1 METPTRRLTKIRGFL
16 PYLCVVLINAMLDLG
31 HKIVIQNTVFKC
43 YDGSTQIALTALV
56 NACIL
61 LPFIMFFTPAG
72 FLADRFSKH
81 TIMRWTAG
89 LAIPLTVLIYGS
101 YLLGWF
107 ETAFA
112 LTLILAAQS
121 AFYSPA
127 KYGYIKEMAGKD
139 NLGMANGVVQAVTI
153 VAILLGGVLFSLL
166 FELLIGD
173 ATTKEDILQAIAPS
187 GLLLIAGAVAQTLI
201 ALRIPGYKPGD
212 PSLRLDPGSYAR
224 GEYLK
229 DNLKNIHDNKTIWFC
244 VLGLSLFWAVN
255 QVLFAAF
262 GAHLKDF
269 AGVTSTVVA
278 QGLLAIGG
286 IGIIVGS
293 ITAGRLSKTYIE
305 TGIIPLAA
313 LGMTACLAAMPGMSN
328 TMALGFLLAVYGF
341 FGGLYVVPLNALIQ
355 FNAQD
360 SDLGTILA
368 GNNFLQNV
376 FMLSFLCAT
385 VAASLTGLSS
395 VPIILT
401 LAAIMALGSMHT
413 LRKLPQSFMRF
424 LLRIVFAQHYRLV
437 VSGLNH
443 IPSQG
448 GVLLLGNHT
457 SWIDWAVLHLAVP
470 RPVRFVMSRHYYNR
484 WYLRWFLDLYRVI
497 PISSAAS
504 SSALRKITENL
515 QAGECVAL
523 FPEGAISRNGQLG
536 AFRRGYSIPATQ
548 SGCPIVPFYLRGLWG
563 SRWSAVSRH
572 FRRNTDGVL
581 TRDINLCF
589 GPALPPSAAPQEVKD
604 AVHRLSI
611 LAWQE
616 FARVQTSIPEKWL
629 RAVKLAPARLAVA
642 DSSGQQLTAEELF
655 LAALRFSR
663 RIKSVPASAVGILLP
678 PGVQGALA
686 NMAALLAGKTVVNLD
701 PALSAQTFSHC
712 LRQAGIDTILTSREH
727 LEKTGAQEKCG
738 HASLLHM
745 EGPRSS
751 LRGTAPTRAL
761 IRLLPVPLL
770 RMILPLR
777 VEPDATAAIVFVPRQ
792 EPLPLGVR
800 LGHSSIITNARQVAS
815 LFPPRGDDVLLT
827 AMPLHDSL
835 GLTMT
840 MFLPLLESVPV
851 VCAREPKDL
860 RRLGRMCVDF
870 EATMLCADP
879 KMLAACASSPVLHPL
894 MFASL
899 RAALSGG
906 DALRDECVQAFRHKF
921 GLIVHD
927 GYGTT
932 ETTPVA
938 TINAPDVLNPLDLS
952 VQQGRKPGTVGLPL
966 PGSALRI
973 VHPRTLE
980 DLPHGESGRILIGGT
995 QVMQGYLGRD
1005 DLTAKAVIETDGIR
1019 WFVTSDRGRL
1029 DEDGFLVLGT
1039 NDAANPDSPA
1049 PKNLD
1054 LHCTST

>member
-1 METPTRRLTKIRGFL
+1 MDTSTQSHRRLLEMRGFL
-16 PYLCVVLINAMLDLG
+16 PYLLVVLINAMLDLG
-31 HKIVIQNTVFKC
+31 HKIIIQNTVFKC
-43 YDGSTQIALTALV
+43 YDGSTQIGLTALV

-72 FLADRFSKH
+72 FLSDRFSKH
-81 TIMRWTAG
+81 RIMRWTAG

-107 ETAFA
+107 EAAFA

-153 VAILLGGVLFSLL
+153 VAILLGGVLFSML
-166 FELLIGD
+166 FEFLIGE
-173 ATTKEDILQAIAPS
+173 AVTKEDILRAIAPA
-187 GLLLIAGAVAQTLI
+187 GLLLIAGAVAQSLT
-201 ALRIPGYKPGD
+201 ALRIPEYKPGD
-212 PSLRLDPGSYAR
+212 SSLRLDPKAYVR
-224 GEYLK
+224 GKYLK
-229 DNLKNIHDNKTIWFC
+229 NNLKNIHGNKTIWFC

-286 IGIIVGS
+286 VGIIIGS
-293 ITAGRLSKTYIE
+293 ITAGRLSRTYIE

-313 LGMTACLAAMPGMSN
+313 LGMTVCLAAIPAMN
-328 TMALGFLLAVYGF
+328 NVVALGCLLTVYGF
-341 FGGLYVVPLNALIQ
+341 FGGLYVVPLNAMIQ
-355 FNAQD
+355 FNAED

-385 VAASLTGLSS
+385 VLASLTGLSS

-401 LAAIMALGSMHT
+401 LAAIMALGSAHT
-413 LRKLPQSFMRF
+413 LRSLPQSFMRF
-424 LLRIVFAQHYRLV
+424 LLRIVFAQRYRLA

-443 IPSQG
+443 IPSRG

-457 SWIDWAVLHLAVP
+457 SWIDWAVLYLAVP

-484 WYLRWFLDLYRVI
+484 WYLRWFLDLYQVI

-504 SSALRKITENL
+504 SSALRKITEYL
-515 QAGECVAL
+515 HAGECVVL

-548 SGCPIVPFYLRGLWG
+548 AGCPIVPFYLRGLWG
-563 SRWSAVSRH
+563 SRWSAASRH
-572 FRRNTDGVL
+572 FRRNTNGIL
-581 TRDINLCF
+581 ARDVNVCF
-589 GPALPPSAAPQEVKD
+589 GPALPSSATPQEVKD

-616 FARVQTSIPEKWL
+616 FAHGQTSIPEKWL
-629 RAVKLAPARLAVA
+629 RAVKRASDRLAVA
-642 DSSGQQLTAEELF
+642 DATGLQLTNEELF
-655 LAALRFSR
+655 LAAQRFSR
-663 RIKSVPASAVGILLP
+663 RLKAKPSGAVGILLP
-678 PGVQGALA
+678 PGVRGALA
-686 NMAALLAGKTVVNLD
+686 NMAVLLAKKTVVNLD
-701 PALSAQTFSHC
+701 PALPAPAFSSC
-712 LRQAGIDTILTSREH
+712 LRQAGVDTILTSREY
-727 LEKTGAQEKCG
+727 LEKTGLQARLAHERVSFLFVEEPR
-738 HASLLHM
+738 SLL
-745 EGPRSS
+745 
-751 LRGTAPTRAL
+751 RGSAPTRVL
-761 IRLLPVPLL
+761 IRLLPVALL
-770 RMILPLR
+770 RFILPLR
-777 VEPDATAAIVFVPRQ
+777 FEPDATAAIVFVPRH
-792 EPLPLGVR
+792 EPIPLGVC
-800 LGHSSIITNARQVAS
+800 LGHANIITNARQVAS

-840 MFLPLLESVPV
+840 MFLPLLESVPMA
-851 VCAREPKDL
+851 CAHDPMDM
-860 RRLGRMCVDF
+860 RRMGRLCVDF

-879 KMLAACASSPVLHPL
+879 AMLAAYASSPALHPL

-899 RAALSGG
+899 RAVLSGG
-906 DALRDECVQAFRHKF
+906 EALCDECVQAFRHKF

-973 VHPRTLE
+973 VHPQTLE
-980 DLPHGESGRILIGGT
+980 DLPHGEIGRILIGGT

-1005 DLTAKAVIETDGIR
+1005 ELTAKSVIETEGIR

-1029 DEDGFLVLGT
+1029 DEDGFLVLRVD
-1039 NDAANPDSPA
+1039 DAEESRQDESEKP
-1049 PKNLD
+1049 
-1054 LHCTST
+1054 

>member
-1 METPTRRLTKIRGFL
+1 MATPTRRLTGIRGFL

-31 HKIVIQNTVFKC
+31 HKIIIQNTVFKC
-43 YDGSTQIALTALV
+43 YDGSTQIGLTALV

-81 TIMRWTAG
+81 RVMRWTAG
-89 LAIPLTVLIYGS
+89 MAIPLTVLIYGS

-107 ETAFA
+107 EAAFA

-166 FELLIGD
+166 FEFLIGE
-173 ATTKEDILQAIAPS
+173 ATTKEDILRAIAPA
-187 GLLLIAGAVAQTLI
+187 GLLLIAGAVAQTLT
-201 ALRIPGYKPGD
+201 ALAIPQYKPGD
-212 PSLRLDPGSYAR
+212 SSLRLDPKKYVR
-224 GEYLK
+224 GKYLK
-229 DNLKNIHDNKTIWFC
+229 DNLKNIHGNETIWFC

-286 IGIIVGS
+286 IGIIIGS
-293 ITAGRLSKTYIE
+293 ITAGRLSRSYIE

-313 LGMTACLAAMPGMSN
+313 LGMTICLAAIPGMN
-328 TMALGFLLAVYGF
+328 NIVALGFLLAVYGF

-355 FNAQD
+355 FNAKD

-395 VPIILT
+395 VPIILA
-401 LAAIMALGSMHT
+401 LSVIMALGSFHT

-424 LLRIVFAQHYRLV
+424 LLRIVFAQHYRLA
-437 VSGLNH
+437 VSGLGH

-470 RPVRFVMSRHYYNR
+470 RPVRFVMSRHYYSR

-504 SSALRKITENL
+504 SSALRTITENL

-536 AFRRGYSIPATQ
+536 AFRRGYSIPASQ

-572 FRRNTDGVL
+572 FRRNTNGVL

-589 GPALPPSAAPQEVKD
+589 GPALPSSAKPQEVKD

-616 FARVQTSIPEKWL
+616 FARIQTSIPEKWL
-629 RAVKLAPARLAVA
+629 RAVKRAPARLAVA
-642 DSSGQQLTAEELF
+642 DSGGLQLTAEELF

-663 RIKSVPASAVGILLP
+663 QLKSLPAKAIGILLP
-678 PGVQGALA
+678 PGVQGTLA
-686 NMAALLAGKTVVNLD
+686 NMAVLLAGKTVVNLD
-701 PALSAQTFSHC
+701 PALPDQSFSHC
-712 LRQAGIDTILTSREH
+712 LRQANIHTILTNREH
-727 LEKTGAQEKCG
+727 LEKIGLEERIREVT
-738 HASLLHM
+738 LLYVKD
-745 EGPRSS
+745 PRAL
-751 LRGTAPTRAL
+751 LRGTGLERIL
-761 IRLLPVPLL
+761 IRVLPVSLL
-770 RMILPLR
+770 RFILSLR
-777 VEPDATAAIVFVPRQ
+777 FGPEATAAIIFVPRH
-792 EPLPLGVR
+792 EPLPLGVC

-835 GLTMT
+835 GLTMA

-860 RRLGRMCVDF
+860 RKLGRLCVDF

-879 KMLAACASSPVLHPL
+879 AMLEACAASPALHPL
-894 MFASL
+894 MFSSL

-906 DALRDECVQAFRHKF
+906 EALCDQCVQAFRQKF

-927 GYGTT
+927 GYGTS

-938 TINAPDVLNPLDLS
+938 TINAPDVLNPLDLH

-973 VHPRTLE
+973 VHPDTLK
-980 DLPHGESGRILIGGT
+980 DLPHGTTGRILIGGT
-995 QVMQGYLGRD
+995 QVMQGYLDRD
-1005 DLTAKAVIETDGIR
+1005 DLTAKAIIEVDGIR
-1019 WFVTSDRGRL
+1019 WFVTSDQGRL
-1029 DEDGFLVLGT
+1029 DEDGFLMLEFGP
-1039 NDAANPDSPA
+1039 NRS
-1049 PKNLD
+1049 
-1054 LHCTST
+1054 

>member
-1 METPTRRLTKIRGFL
+1 MIERKKSHRHLFKMRGFA
-16 PYLCVVLINAMLDLG
+16 PYLLVVLINAMLDLG
-31 HKIVIQNTVFKC
+31 HKIIIQNTIFKY
-43 YDGSTQIALTALV
+43 YDGSTQIGLTALV

-81 TIMRWTAG
+81 RIMRWTAG

-107 ETAFA
+107 EAAFA

-166 FELLIGD
+166 FESLIGE
-173 ATTKEDILQAIAPS
+173 AATKEDILRAIAPA
-187 GLLLIAGAVAQTLI
+187 GLLLIAGAVAQSLT
-201 ALRIPGYKPGD
+201 AMRIPEYKPGD
-212 PSLRLDPGSYAR
+212 SALRLDPKTYIR
-224 GEYLK
+224 GQYLK
-229 DNLKNIHDNKTIWFC
+229 KNLRNIHGNETIWFC

-286 IGIIVGS
+286 VGIIIGS
-293 ITAGRLSKTYIE
+293 ITAGRLSRTYIE

-313 LGMTACLAAMPGMSN
+313 LGMTACLAAIPAMN
-328 TMALGFLLAVYGF
+328 NVVALGCLLTVYGF

-355 FNAQD
+355 FNAED

-385 VAASLTGLSS
+385 VLASLTGLSS
-395 VPIILT
+395 IPIILT
-401 LAAIMALGSMHT
+401 LAAIMALGSVHT
-413 LRKLPQSFMRF
+413 LRRLPQSFMRF
-424 LLRIVFAQHYRLV
+424 LLRIVFAQRYRLA
-437 VSGLNH
+437 VSGLSH

-504 SSALRKITENL
+504 SSALRKITEYL
-515 QAGECVAL
+515 RAGECVVL

-536 AFRRGYSIPATQ
+536 SFRRGYSIPATQ

-572 FRRNTDGVL
+572 FRRNTNGAF

-589 GPALPPSAAPQEVKD
+589 GPPLPSAAPPQQVKD
-604 AVHRLSI
+604 AIHRLSI

-616 FARVQTSIPEKWL
+616 FAKTQTSISLKWL
-629 RAVKLAPARLAVA
+629 RAVRRHPDRLAVA
-642 DSSGQQLTAEELF
+642 DSSGLQVTSVELF

-663 RIKSVPASAVGILLP
+663 QLSALPAKAVGILLP
-678 PGVQGALA
+678 PGVLGTTA
-686 NMAALLAGKTVVNLD
+686 NLAALLAGKTMVNLD
-701 PALSAQTFSHC
+701 PALSAEAFSSC
-712 LRQAGIDTILTSREH
+712 LRQAGIDVMLSTREY
-727 LEKTGAQEKCG
+727 LEKSGVKER
-738 HASLLHM
+738 HAACEHVSFQFVDA
-745 EGPRSS
+745 PRTL
-751 LRGTAPTRAL
+751 LRGSAPLRIL
-761 IRLLPVPLL
+761 VRLLPLALL
-770 RMILPLR
+770 RFILPLR
-777 VEPDATAAIVFVPRQ
+777 AEPDATAAIVFVPRQ
-792 EPLPLGVR
+792 EPMPLGVR
-800 LGHSSIITNARQVAS
+800 LGHANIITNARQVAS

-840 MFLPLLESVPV
+840 MFLPLLESVPM
-851 VCAREPKDL
+851 VCAHDPLDL
-860 RRLGRMCVDF
+860 RKMGRMCVDF

-879 KMLAACASSPVLHPL
+879 RMLAAYAASPVLHPL

-899 RAALSGG
+899 RAVLSGG
-906 DALRDECVQAFRHKF
+906 EALCDECVQAFRHKF

-973 VHPRTLE
+973 VDPQTLD
-980 DLPHGESGRILIGGT
+980 DLPHGECGQILIGGT

-1005 DLTAKAVIETDGIR
+1005 DLTASSVIEADGIR
-1019 WFVTSDRGRL
+1019 WFLTSDLGRM
-1029 DEDGFLVLGT
+1029 DEDGFLVLESKAT
-1039 NDAANPDSPA
+1039 DKSRQDHSEKP
-1049 PKNLD
+1049 
-1054 LHCTST
+1054 

>member
-1 METPTRRLTKIRGFL
+1 MKTSTPHRLGLLKIRGFL
-16 PYLCVVLINAMLDLG
+16 PYLTVVLVNAMLDLG
-31 HKIVIQNTVFKC
+31 HKIIIQNTVFKC

-81 TIMRWTAG
+81 RVMRWTAG
-89 LAIPLTVLIYGS
+89 LAIPMTVLIYGS

-107 ETAFA
+107 EAAFV

-166 FELLIGD
+166 FESLIGD
-173 ATTKEDILQAIAPS
+173 ATTKEDILRAIAPS
-187 GLLLIAGAVAQTLI
+187 GLLLIAGAVAQTLV
-201 ALRIPGYKPGD
+201 ALRIPQYKPGD
-212 PSLRLDPGSYAR
+212 ATLRLDFKTYAR
-224 GEYLK
+224 GTYLK
-229 DNLKNIHDNKTIWFC
+229 KNLKNIHGHETIWLC

-286 IGIIVGS
+286 VGIIVGS
-293 ITAGRLSKTYIE
+293 ITAGRLSRTYIE

-313 LGMTACLAAMPGMSN
+313 LGMTVCLATIPGMSN
-328 TMALGFLLAVYGF
+328 IPALGCLLAVYGF

-376 FMLSFLCAT
+376 FMLAFLCLT
-385 VAASLTGLSS
+385 VLASLTGLSS

-401 LAAIMALGSMHT
+401 LAAIMALGSVHT

-424 LLRIVFAQHYRLV
+424 LLRIVFAQRYRLV
-437 VSGLNH
+437 VTGLKN

-470 RPVRFVMSRHYYNR
+470 RPVRFVMSRHYYSR

-504 SSALRKITENL
+504 SSALRTITENL
-515 QAGECVAL
+515 KAGECVVL

-536 AFRRGYSIPATQ
+536 AFRRGYCIPAVQ
-548 SGCPIVPFYLRGLWG
+548 SECPIVPFYLRGLWG

-572 FRRNTDGVL
+572 FRRNTNGVL
-581 TRDINLCF
+581 ARDVNLCF
-589 GPALPPSAAPQEVKD
+589 GPALPATATPQEVKD
-604 AVHRLSI
+604 AVHRQSI
-611 LAWQE
+611 MAWQE
-616 FARVQTSIPEKWL
+616 FARTQTSIPQRWL
-629 RAVKLAPARLAVA
+629 RAVKRAPARLAVA
-642 DSSGQQLTAEELF
+642 DSGGAQATGEELF
-655 LAALRFSR
+655 LSALALSR
-663 RIKSVPASAVGILLP
+663 TLSALPEKAVGVLLP
-678 PGVQGALA
+678 PGVSGAAA
-686 NMAALLAGKTVVNLD
+686 NMAVLMAGKTTVNLD
-701 PALSAQTFSHC
+701 PALSAPAFASC
-712 LRQAGIDTILTSREH
+712 LQQAGIGTILSTRKH
-727 LEKTGAQEKCG
+727 LEKLRG
-738 HASLLHM
+738 HGCAGLHADLRFQFV
-745 EGPRSS
+745 EDCRPS
-751 LRGTAPTRAL
+751 LRDTALTRLL
-761 IRLLPVPLL
+761 IRLLPVALL
-770 RMILPLR
+770 RFVLPLR
-777 VEPDATAAIVFVPRQ
+777 VTAQNTAAIVFVPRA
-792 EPLPLGVR
+792 EPMPLGVC
-800 LGHSSIITNARQVAS
+800 LGHSSIITNARQIAS

-827 AMPLHDSL
+827 ALPLHDAL
-835 GLTMT
+835 GLTTT
-840 MFLPLLESVPV
+840 MFLPLLESVPMA
-851 VCAREPKDL
+851 CAHDPFET
-860 RRLGRMCVDF
+860 RRMGRLCVDF

-879 KMLAACASSPVLHPL
+879 AMLEAYVVSPALHPL

-899 RAALSGG
+899 RAVLSGG
-906 DALRDECVQAFRHKF
+906 LALSDYCVQAFRQKF

-938 TINAPDVLNPLDLS
+938 TVNAPDVLNPLDLNI
-952 VQQGRKPGTVGLPL
+952 QQGRKPGTVGLPL

-973 VHPRTLE
+973 VHPQTLT

-1005 DLTAKAVIETDGIR
+1005 DLTAKAIIEADGIR
-1019 WFVTSDRGRL
+1019 WFITQDTGRL
-1029 DEDGFLVLGT
+1029 DEDGFLVLKTEGT
-1039 NDAANPDSPA
+1039 DKSRQDKSEKP
-1049 PKNLD
+1049 
-1054 LHCTST
+1054 

>member
-1 METPTRRLTKIRGFL
+1 MDTSRQKSHRRLLEMRGFL
-16 PYLCVVLINAMLDLG
+16 PYMLVVLINAMLDLG
-31 HKIVIQNTVFKC
+31 HKIIIQNTVFKC
-43 YDGSTQIALTALV
+43 YDGSTQIGLTALV

-72 FLADRFSKH
+72 FLSDRFSKH
-81 TIMRWTAG
+81 RIMRWTAS
-89 LAIPLTVLIYGS
+89 LAIPLTILIYGS

-107 ETAFA
+107 EAAFA

-153 VAILLGGVLFSLL
+153 VAILLGGVLFSVL
-166 FELLIGD
+166 FEFLIGE
-173 ATTKEDILQAIAPS
+173 AVTKEEILRAIAPA
-187 GLLLIAGAVAQTLI
+187 GLLLIAGAVAQSLT
-201 ALRIPGYKPGD
+201 ALRIPEYKPGD
-212 PSLRLDPGSYAR
+212 SSLRLDPKAYVR
-224 GEYLK
+224 GKYLK
-229 DNLKNIHDNKTIWFC
+229 DNLSKIHGNKTIWFC

-286 IGIIVGS
+286 VGIIIGS
-293 ITAGRLSKTYIE
+293 ITAGRLSRTYIE

-313 LGMTACLAAMPGMSN
+313 LGMTACLAAIPSMNN
-328 TMALGFLLAVYGF
+328 TVALGGLLTVYGF
-341 FGGLYVVPLNALIQ
+341 FGGLYVVPLNALLQ
-355 FNAQD
+355 FNADD

-376 FMLSFLCAT
+376 FMLSFLCVT
-385 VAASLTGLSS
+385 VLASLTGLSS
-395 VPIILT
+395 IPIILT
-401 LAAIMALGSMHT
+401 LAAIMALGSVHT
-413 LRKLPQSFMRF
+413 LRRLPQSFMRF
-424 LLRIVFAQHYRLV
+424 LLRIVFAQRYRLAV
-437 VSGLNH
+437 RGLNH
-443 IPSQG
+443 IPSKG

-504 SSALRKITENL
+504 SSALRKITEYL
-515 QAGECVAL
+515 QAGECVVL

-536 AFRRGYSIPATQ
+536 SFRRGYSIPATQ
-548 SGCPIVPFYLRGLWG
+548 SACPIVPFYLRGLWG

-572 FRRNTDGVL
+572 FRRNTNGAFA
-581 TRDINLCF
+581 RDINLCF
-589 GPALPPSAAPQEVKD
+589 GPPLPSSATAQEVKD
-604 AVHRLSI
+604 AVHRMSI

-616 FARVQTSIPEKWL
+616 FAKTQTSIPEKWL
-629 RAVKLAPARLAVA
+629 RAVKRFPDRLAVA
-642 DSSGQQLTAEELF
+642 DSGGLQLTGEELF
-655 LAALRFSR
+655 LAALSFSR
-663 RIKSVPASAVGILLP
+663 HLKPLPARNVGILLP
-678 PGVQGALA
+678 PGARGAVA
-686 NMAALLAGKTVVNLD
+686 NMAVLLAGKTVVNLD
-701 PALSAQTFSHC
+701 PALPALAFGSC
-712 LRQAGIDTILTSREH
+712 LEQAGIDVILTTREH
-727 LEKTGAQEKCG
+727 LDKFSLKEDLAAHG
-738 HASLLHM
+738 HVSFLFVDAPRSLLP
-745 EGPRSS
+745 GS
-751 LRGTAPTRAL
+751 APMRVL
-761 IRLLPVPLL
+761 IRLLPVALL
-770 RMILPLR
+770 RFILPLR

-792 EPLPLGVR
+792 EPMPLGVR
-800 LGHSSIITNARQVAS
+800 LGHANIITNARQVAS

-840 MFLPLLESVPV
+840 MFLPLLESVPM
-851 VCAREPKDL
+851 VCALDPMDL
-860 RRLGRMCVDF
+860 RRMGRLCVDF

-879 KMLAACASSPVLHPL
+879 RMLAAYAASSVLHPL

-899 RAALSGG
+899 RAVLSGG
-906 DALRDECVQAFRHKF
+906 EALCDDCVQAFRHKF

-938 TINAPDVLNPLDLS
+938 TINAPDVLTPLDLS

-973 VHPRTLE
+973 VDQQTRA
-980 DLPHGESGRILIGGT
+980 DVAHGECGLILIGGT
-995 QVMQGYLGRD
+995 QVMQGYLGRE
-1005 DLTAKAVIETDGIR
+1005 DLTAKSVIETEGIR
-1019 WFVTSDRGRL
+1019 WFVTSDRGRM
-1029 DEDGFLVLGT
+1029 DEDGFLVLECQGADKSRQ
-1039 NDAANPDSPA
+1039 NNSEKP
-1049 PKNLD
+1049 
-1054 LHCTST
+1054 

>member
-1 METPTRRLTKIRGFL
+1 MEASNSNRLGLLKIRGFL
-16 PYLCVVLINAMLDLG
+16 PYLTVVLVNAILDLG
-31 HKIVIQNTVFKC
+31 HKIIIQNTVFKC

-81 TIMRWTAG
+81 RVMRWTAS
-89 LAIPLTVLIYGS
+89 LAIPMTVLIYGS

-107 ETAFA
+107 EAAFV

-166 FELLIGD
+166 FESLIGD
-173 ATTKEDILQAIAPS
+173 ATTKETILQAIAPS
-187 GLLLIAGAVAQTLI
+187 GLLLIAGAVAQSLV
-201 ALRIPGYKPGD
+201 ALRIPQYKPGD
-212 PSLRLDPGSYAR
+212 ATLRLDFKTYVR
-224 GEYLK
+224 GIYLK
-229 DNLKNIHDNKTIWFC
+229 NNLKNIHSHETIWLC

-286 IGIIVGS
+286 VGIIAGS
-293 ITAGRLSKTYIE
+293 ITAGRLSRTYIE

-313 LGMTACLAAMPGMSN
+313 LGMTICLATIPGISN
-328 TMALGFLLAVYGF
+328 IPALGCLLAVYGF

-355 FNAQD
+355 FNAKD

-376 FMLSFLCAT
+376 FMLAFLCIT
-385 VAASLTGLSS
+385 VLASLTGLSS

-401 LAAIMALGSMHT
+401 LAAIMALGSVNT

-424 LLRIVFAQHYRLV
+424 LLRIIFAQRYRLV
-437 VSGLNH
+437 VTGLKH

-470 RPVRFVMSRHYYNR
+470 RPVRFVMSRHYYSR

-497 PISSAAS
+497 PIASAAS

-515 QAGECVAL
+515 KAGECVVL

-536 AFRRGYSIPATQ
+536 AFRRGYCIPAVQ
-548 SGCPIVPFYLRGLWG
+548 SECTIVPFYLRGLWG

-572 FRRNTDGVL
+572 FRRNTNGVL
-581 TRDINLCF
+581 ARDVNLCF
-589 GPALPPSAAPQEVKD
+589 GPALPASATPQEVKD
-604 AVHRLSI
+604 AVHRQSI
-611 LAWQE
+611 MAWQE
-616 FARVQTSIPEKWL
+616 FARAQTSIPQRWL
-629 RAVKLAPARLAVA
+629 RAVKRAPARLAVA
-642 DSSGQQLTAEELF
+642 DSGGAQATGEELF
-655 LAALRFSR
+655 LSALCLSR
-663 RIKSVPASAVGILLP
+663 TLGALPEKAVGILLP
-678 PGVQGALA
+678 PGVSGAAA
-686 NMAALLAGKTVVNLD
+686 NMAVLMAGKTTVNLD
-701 PALSAQTFSHC
+701 PGLSAPAFASC
-712 LRQAGIDTILTSREH
+712 LQQAGIGTILSTRKH
-727 LEKTGAQEKCG
+727 LEKLRSQGCAG
-738 HASLLHM
+738 LHDDLCFQFV
-745 EGPRSS
+745 EDCRTS
-751 LRGTAPTRAL
+751 LRDAALTRLL
-761 IRLLPVPLL
+761 IRLLPVALL
-770 RMILPLR
+770 RFVLPLR
-777 VEPDATAAIVFVPRQ
+777 VTAQSTAAIVFVPRE
-792 EPLPLGVR
+792 EPMPVGVC
-800 LGHSSIITNARQVAS
+800 LGHSGIITNARQIAS

-827 AMPLHDSL
+827 ALPLHDAL
-835 GLTMT
+835 GLTTT
-840 MFLPLLESVPV
+840 MFLPLLESVPMA
-851 VCAREPKDL
+851 CAHDPFEA
-860 RRLGRMCVDF
+860 RRMGRLCLDF

-879 KMLAACASSPVLHPL
+879 AMLEAYVASPALHPL

-899 RAALSGG
+899 RAVLSGG
-906 DALRDECVQAFRHKF
+906 LALSDHCVQAFRQKF

-938 TINAPDVLNPLDLS
+938 TVNAPDVINPLDLHI
-952 VQQGRKPGTVGLPL
+952 QQGRKPGTVGLPL

-973 VHPRTLE
+973 VHPQTLT

-1005 DLTAKAVIETDGIR
+1005 DLTAKAIIEADGIR
-1019 WFVTSDRGRL
+1019 WFVTQDTGRL
-1029 DEDGFLVLGT
+1029 DEDGFLVLRTDGT
-1039 NDAANPDSPA
+1039 DKSRQDKSEKP
-1049 PKNLD
+1049 
-1054 LHCTST
+1054 

>member
-1 METPTRRLTKIRGFL
+1 METRTSHRLGLLKIRGFL
-16 PYLCVVLINAMLDLG
+16 PYLTVVLVNAMLDLG
-31 HKIVIQNTVFKC
+31 HKIIIQNTVFKC

-81 TIMRWTAG
+81 RVMRWTAG
-89 LAIPLTVLIYGS
+89 LAIPMTVLIYGS

-107 ETAFA
+107 EAAFV

-166 FELLIGD
+166 FESLIGD
-173 ATTKEDILQAIAPS
+173 ATTKEDILHAIAPS
-187 GLLLIAGAVAQTLI
+187 GLLLIAGAVAQTLV
-201 ALRIPGYKPGD
+201 ALRIPQYKPGD
-212 PSLRLDPGSYAR
+212 TTLHLDFKTYVR
-224 GEYLK
+224 GVYLK
-229 DNLKNIHDNKTIWFC
+229 KNLKNIYGHETIWLC
-244 VLGLSLFWAVN
+244 VLGLSLFWGVN

-286 IGIIVGS
+286 VGIIVGS
-293 ITAGRLSKTYIE
+293 ITAGRLSRTYIE

-313 LGMTACLAAMPGMSN
+313 LGMTICLATIPGMSN
-328 TMALGFLLAVYGF
+328 IPALGCLLAVYGF

-355 FNAQD
+355 FNAKD

-376 FMLSFLCAT
+376 FMLAFLCMT
-385 VAASLTGLSS
+385 VLASLTGLSS

-401 LAAIMALGSMHT
+401 LAAIMALGSVHT

-424 LLRIVFAQHYRLV
+424 LLRIVFAQRYRLV
-437 VSGLNH
+437 VTGLKN

-470 RPVRFVMSRHYYNR
+470 RPVRFVMSRHYYSR

-504 SSALRKITENL
+504 SSALRTITENL
-515 QAGECVAL
+515 KAGECVVL
-523 FPEGAISRNGQLG
+523 FPEGAISRNGQLA
-536 AFRRGYSIPATQ
+536 AFRRGYCIPAVQ
-548 SGCPIVPFYLRGLWG
+548 SECTIVPFYLRGLWG

-572 FRRNTDGVL
+572 FRRNTNGVL
-581 TRDINLCF
+581 ARDVNLCF
-589 GPALPPSAAPQEVKD
+589 GPALPATATPQEVKD
-604 AVHRLSI
+604 AVHRQSI
-611 LAWQE
+611 MAWQE
-616 FARVQTSIPEKWL
+616 FARTQTSIPQRWL
-629 RAVKLAPARLAVA
+629 RAVKRAPARLAVA
-642 DSSGQQLTAEELF
+642 DSGGAQATGEELF
-655 LAALRFSR
+655 LSALALSR
-663 RIKSVPASAVGILLP
+663 TLSALPEKAVGILLP
-678 PGVQGALA
+678 PGVSGAAA
-686 NMAALLAGKTVVNLD
+686 NMAVLMAGKTTVNLD
-701 PALSAQTFSHC
+701 PGLSAPAFASC
-712 LRQAGIDTILTSREH
+712 LQQAGIGTILSTRKH
-727 LEKTGAQEKCG
+727 LEKLRGQGCAG
-738 HASLLHM
+738 LHD
-745 EGPRSS
+745 ELRFQFVEDCRTS
-751 LRGTAPTRAL
+751 LRDTALTRLL
-761 IRLLPVPLL
+761 IRLLPVALL
-770 RMILPLR
+770 RFVLPLR
-777 VEPDATAAIVFVPRQ
+777 VSAQSTAAIVFVPRQ
-792 EPLPLGVR
+792 EPMPVGVC
-800 LGHSSIITNARQVAS
+800 LGHSSIITNARQIAS

-827 AMPLHDSL
+827 ALPLHDAL
-835 GLTMT
+835 GLTTT
-840 MFLPLLESVPV
+840 MFLPLLESVPMA
-851 VCAREPKDL
+851 CAHDPFEA
-860 RRLGRMCVDF
+860 RRMGRLCVDF

-879 KMLAACASSPVLHPL
+879 AMLEAYIVSPALHPL

-899 RAALSGG
+899 RSVLSGG
-906 DALRDECVQAFRHKF
+906 LALSDYCVQAFRQKF

-938 TINAPDVLNPLDLS
+938 TVNAPDVLNPLDLNI
-952 VQQGRKPGTVGLPL
+952 QQGRKPGTVGLPL

-973 VHPRTLE
+973 VHPQTLT

-1005 DLTAKAVIETDGIR
+1005 DLTAKAIVEADGIR
-1019 WFVTSDRGRL
+1019 WFITQDTGRL
-1029 DEDGFLVLGT
+1029 DEDGFLILEIG
-1039 NDAANPDSPA
+1039 
-1049 PKNLD
+1049 PKR
-1054 LHCTST
+1054 S

>member
-1 METPTRRLTKIRGFL
+1 MRGFP
-16 PYLCVVLINAMLDLG
+16 PYLLVVLINAMLDLG
-31 HKIVIQNTVFKC
+31 HKIIIQNTVFKC
-43 YDGSTQIALTALV
+43 YDGSTQIGLTALV

-81 TIMRWTAG
+81 RIMRWTAV
-89 LAIPLTVLIYGS
+89 LAIPLTALIYGS

-107 ETAFA
+107 EAAFA

-127 KYGYIKEMAGKD
+127 KYGYIKEMAGPD

-166 FELLIGD
+166 FESLIGA
-173 ATTKEDILQAIAPS
+173 ATTKEDILRAIAPA
-187 GLLLIAGAVAQTLI
+187 GLLLMAGAVAQTLT
-201 ALRIPGYKPGD
+201 ALRIPEYKPGD
-212 PSLRLDPGSYAR
+212 ATLRLDRKAYVR
-224 GEYLK
+224 GEYLRN
-229 DNLKNIHDNKTIWFC
+229 NLKNIHGNQTIWFC

-286 IGIIVGS
+286 VGIIVGS
-293 ITAGRLSKTYIE
+293 ITAGRLSRTYIE

-313 LGMTACLAAMPGMSN
+313 LGMTVCLALIPGMAN
-328 TMALGFLLAVYGF
+328 VAALGCLLTVYGF

-355 FNAQD
+355 FNAED

-368 GNNFLQNV
+368 GNNFVQNV

-385 VAASLTGLSS
+385 VLASLTGLSS
-395 VPIILT
+395 IPIILT
-401 LAAIMALGSMHT
+401 LAAIMALGSAHT
-413 LRKLPQSFMRF
+413 LRRLPQSFMRF
-424 LLRIVFAQHYRLV
+424 LLRIVFAQRYRLA
-437 VSGLNH
+437 VSGLHH
-443 IPSQG
+443 IPAQG
-448 GVLLLGNHT
+448 GVLLLGNHA

-504 SSALRKITENL
+504 SSALRKVTRYL
-515 QAGECVAL
+515 QDGECVVL

-536 AFRRGYSIPATQ
+536 SFRRGYSIPASQ
-548 SGCPIVPFYLRGLWG
+548 SGCPIVPFYMRGLWG
-563 SRWSAVSRH
+563 SRWSAVSGH
-572 FRRNTDGVL
+572 FRRITDGAFA
-581 TRDINLCF
+581 RDINVCF
-589 GPALPPSAAPQEVKD
+589 GPPLPPSAAPQEVKD

-616 FARVQTSIPEKWL
+616 FARTQTSIPEKWL
-629 RAVKLAPARLAVA
+629 RTVKRAATRLAVA
-642 DSSGQQLTAEELF
+642 DSSGLRLTGEELF

-663 RIKSVPASAVGILLP
+663 LLRPLPAPAVGILLP
-678 PGVQGALA
+678 PGVRGTLA
-686 NMAALLAGKTVVNLD
+686 NMAVLLAGKTVVNLD
-701 PALSAQTFSHC
+701 PALPPRAFAHC
-712 LRQAGIDTILTSREH
+712 LEQAGIDVILTCREH
-727 LEKTGAQEKCG
+727 LDRLGGRAGLAVDDRVAFMFVESPR
-738 HASLLHM
+738 SLL
-745 EGPRSS
+745 
-751 LRGTAPTRAL
+751 RGSAMTRIL
-761 IRLLPVPLL
+761 IRLLPVALL
-770 RMILPLR
+770 RLILRLR
-777 VEPDATAAIVFVPRQ
+777 RGPDDTAAVVFALRR
-792 EPLPLGVR
+792 EPMPLGVR
-800 LGHSSIITNARQVAS
+800 LGHANIITNARQVAS

-827 AMPLHDSL
+827 ALPLHDCL

-840 MFLPLLESVPV
+840 MFLPLLESVPM
-851 VCAREPKDL
+851 VCAQDPMDL
-860 RRLGRMCVDF
+860 RRMGRLCVDF

-879 KMLAACASSPVLHPL
+879 RMLAAYAAGPALHPL
-894 MFASL
+894 MFATL
-899 RAALSGG
+899 RGVLSGG
-906 DALRDECVQAFRHKF
+906 EALCDECVQAFRHKF
-921 GLIVHD
+921 GLFVHD
-927 GYGTT
+927 GYGTA

-973 VHPRTLE
+973 VDPRTLR
-980 DLPHGESGRILIGGT
+980 DLTHGETGRILIGGT
-995 QVMQGYLGRD
+995 QVMQGYLGRE
-1005 DLTAKAVIETDGIR
+1005 DLTAQAVIETDGIR
-1019 WFVTSDRGRL
+1019 WFATPDRGRV
-1029 DEDGFLVLGT
+1029 DEDGFLVLESADGGESGQ
-1039 NDAANPDSPA
+1039 NDSENP
-1049 PKNLD
+1049 
-1054 LHCTST
+1054 

>member
-1 METPTRRLTKIRGFL
+1 MDTNKPISHRLLRIRGFL
-16 PYLCVVLINAMLDLG
+16 PYLSVVLINAMLDLG
-31 HKIVIQNTVFKC
+31 HKIIIQNTVFKC
-43 YDGSTQIALTALV
+43 YDGSTQIGLTALV
-56 NACIL
+56 NALIL

-72 FLADRFSKH
+72 FLADRFSKNWV
-81 TIMRWTAG
+81 IRWTAS

-107 ETAFA
+107 EAAFA

-166 FELLIGD
+166 FEALIGD
-173 ATTKEDILQAIAPS
+173 AQSKEDILRAIAPS
-187 GLLLIAGAVAQTLI
+187 GLLLIAGAVAQSLT
-201 ALRIPGYKPGD
+201 AMRIPQYKSGD
-212 PSLRLDPGSYAR
+212 ASLRLDLRTYVR
-224 GEYLK
+224 GIYLK
-229 DNLKNIHDNKTIWFC
+229 NNLKNIHGNKTIWLC
-244 VLGLSLFWAVN
+244 VLALSLFWAVN

-286 IGIIVGS
+286 IGIIAGS
-293 ITAGRLSKTYIE
+293 ITAGRLSRTYIE

-313 LGMTACLAAMPGMSN
+313 LGMTVCLATMPGMSN
-328 TMALGFLLAVYGF
+328 ILALGCLLAVYGF

-355 FNAQD
+355 FNAKD

-385 VAASLTGLSS
+385 VLASLTGLSS

-401 LAAIMALGSMHT
+401 LSAIMALGSIHT
-413 LRKLPQSFMRF
+413 LRSLPQSFMRF
-424 LLRIVFAQHYRLV
+424 LLRIVFAQRYRLA
-437 VSGLNH
+437 VSGLSH

-470 RPVRFVMSRHYYNR
+470 RPVRFVMSRHYYSR

-497 PISSAAS
+497 PISSSAS
-504 SSALRKITENL
+504 STALRTITETL
-515 QAGECVAL
+515 QAGECVVL

-536 AFRRGYSIPATQ
+536 AFRRGYSIPAAQ
-548 SGCPIVPFYLRGLWG
+548 CGCPIVPFYLRGLWG

-572 FRRNTDGVL
+572 FRRNTNGL
-581 TRDINLCF
+581 LARDINLCF
-589 GPALPPSAAPQEVKD
+589 GPPLPPSASPQEVKD
-604 AVHRLSI
+604 AVHRQSI
-611 LAWQE
+611 MAWQE
-616 FARVQTSIPEKWL
+616 FARTQTSITEKWL
-629 RAVKLAPARLAVA
+629 CAVKRAPARLAVA
-642 DSSGQQLTAEELF
+642 DAGGSRLTGEELF
-655 LAALRFSR
+655 LLALRFSR
-663 RIKSVPASAVGILLP
+663 QLRSLPAKAVGILLP
-678 PGVQGALA
+678 PGVWGTVA
-686 NMAALLAGKTVVNLD
+686 NMAVLMAGKTVVNLN
-701 PALSAQTFSHC
+701 PGLSAEAFASC
-712 LRQAGIDTILTSREH
+712 LRQAGIETILSTREH
-727 LEKTGAQEKCG
+727 LEK
-738 HASLLHM
+738 
-745 EGPRSS
+745 
-751 LRGTAPTRAL
+751 LRGQGCPGLHEVKGCMFMEDCVPLRGAFQRSQVLTRAL
-761 IRLLPVPLL
+761 IRMLPMALL
-770 RMILPLR
+770 RLILPLH
-777 VEPDATAAIVFVPRQ
+777 VAKDATAAIVFVPRQ
-792 EPLPLGVR
+792 EPMPLGVR
-800 LGHSSIITNARQVAS
+800 LGHSNIITNARQVAS

-840 MFLPLLESVPV
+840 MFLPLLESVPMACV
-851 VCAREPKDL
+851 NDPLEPRKMG
-860 RRLGRMCVDF
+860 RLCVDF

-879 KMLAACASSPVLHPL
+879 GMLEAYAASPLLHPL

-899 RAALSGG
+899 RSVLSGG
-906 DALRDECVQAFRHKF
+906 QALCDDCVEAFRRKF

-973 VHPRTLE
+973 VDPKTHA
-980 DLPHGESGRILIGGT
+980 DLPHGESGLILIGGT
-995 QVMQGYLGRD
+995 QVMQGYLGRE

-1019 WFVTSDRGRL
+1019 WFVTGDHGRV
-1029 DEDGFLVLGT
+1029 DEDGFLVLEIGQKR
-1039 NDAANPDSPA
+1039 S
-1049 PKNLD
+1049 
-1054 LHCTST
+1054 

>member
-1 METPTRRLTKIRGFL
+1 MIKTPHHRRLLGIRGFT
-16 PYLCVVLINAMLDLG
+16 PYLLVVLINAMLDLG

-72 FLADRFSKH
+72 FLADRYSKH
-81 TIMRWTAG
+81 IVMRWTAG
-89 LAIPLTVLIYGS
+89 MALPLTVLIYGS

-107 ETAFA
+107 EAAFA

-166 FELLIGD
+166 FEMLIGE
-173 ATTKEDILQAIAPS
+173 AQTKEDILRAVAPS
-187 GLLLIAGAVAQTLI
+187 GLLLIAGAVAQTLM
-201 ALRIPGYKPGD
+201 AFRIPQYKTGD
-212 PSLRLDPGSYAR
+212 SSLRLDRKKYLR

-229 DNLKNIHDNKTIWFC
+229 SNLRNIRGNETIWLC

-286 IGIIVGS
+286 LGIIAGS
-293 ITAGRLSKTYIE
+293 ITAGRLSRSYIE

-313 LGMTACLAAMPGMSN
+313 LGMTVCLALIPGMSN
-328 TMALGFLLAVYGF
+328 IFALGCLLTVYGF
-341 FGGLYVVPLNALIQ
+341 FGGLFVVPLNALIQ
-355 FNAQD
+355 FNASD

-368 GNNFLQNV
+368 GNNFVQNV
-376 FMLSFLCAT
+376 FMLAFLCVT
-385 VAASLTGLSS
+385 VLASLTGLSS
-395 VPIILT
+395 IPIILT
-401 LAAIMALGSMHT
+401 LAAVMAIGTAST

-424 LLRIVFAQHYRLV
+424 LLRVVFAQHYRLAV
-437 VSGLNH
+437 AGLKN
-443 IPSQG
+443 IPSKG

-470 RPVRFVMSRHYYNR
+470 RPVRFVMSHRFYSR

-504 SSALRKITENL
+504 SKALRKVTESL

-536 AFRRGYSIPATQ
+536 TFRRGYSIPATQ

-572 FRRNTDGVL
+572 FRRNTDGL
-581 TRDINLCF
+581 LARDVNLCF
-589 GPALPPSAAPQEVKD
+589 GPPLPSSASPLEVKD
-604 AVHRLSI
+604 AVHRQSI

-616 FARVQTSIPEKWL
+616 FASTQTSIPRNWL
-629 RAVKLAPARLAVA
+629 HALKRAPARLAVA
-642 DSSGQQLTAEELF
+642 DSSGAQFTGEELF
-655 LAALRFSR
+655 VAALALSRCLAALQQRN
-663 RIKSVPASAVGILLP
+663 VGILLP
-678 PGVQGALA
+678 PGAKGTLA
-686 NMAALLAGKTVVNLD
+686 NMAVLLAGKTVVNLD
-701 PALSAQTFSHC
+701 PHLSEEAFAHC
-712 LRQAGIDTILTSREH
+712 LRQAQIRTVLTSRQYSEKLKDQG
-727 LEKTGAQEKCG
+727 LEYLLQEVSVTYVEDCPP
-738 HASLLHM
+738 SMWRTTLD
-745 EGPRSS
+745 
-751 LRGTAPTRAL
+751 RAL
-761 IRLLPVPLL
+761 IRALPMSLL
-770 RMILPLR
+770 RFVLPLR
-777 VEPDATAAIVFVPRQ
+777 TDAGATAAIIFVPRE
-792 EPLPLGVR
+792 EPLPLGVC
-800 LGHSSIITNARQVAS
+800 LGHESIITNARQVAS
-815 LFPPRGDDVLLT
+815 LFPPKGDDVLLT
-827 AMPLHDSL
+827 AMPLHDAL

-840 MFLPLLESVPV
+840 MFLPLLESVPA
-851 VCAREPKDL
+851 VCHHDPFEARVM
-860 RRLGRMCVDF
+860 GRMCVEFD
-870 EATMLCADP
+870 ATLLCAAP
-879 KMLAACASSPVLHPL
+879 QMLTAYTASAVLHPL

-899 RAALSGG
+899 RAVLSGG
-906 DALRDECVQAFRHKF
+906 GLLLDECVQSFRHKF
-921 GLIVHD
+921 GLIIHD

-938 TINAPDVLNPLDLS
+938 TVNAPDILNPVDLS

-973 VHPRTLE
+973 VHPLTLE
-980 DLPHGESGRILIGGT
+980 DLPHGMSGLILIGGT
-995 QVMQGYLGRD
+995 QLMQGYLDREER
-1005 DLTAKAVIETDGIR
+1005 TREVIIERDGIR
-1019 WFVTSDRGRL
+1019 WYVTSDKGHL
-1029 DEDGFLVLGT
+1029 DEDGFLVL
-1039 NDAANPDSPA
+1039 DES
-1049 PKNLD
+1049 
-1054 LHCTST
+1054 